1 MTRPMIAKS
10 KQTLLGAGLLGAT
23 LITAC
28 SLSIPSEETL
38 FGAAGGGGAGAMSG
52 ATAEGGAPDDGN
64 GGRTEGGAGTN
75 AGGKH
80 QGGMGGRPE
89 PTGGAANAGEA
100 GEATG
105 PEAGAGGEP
114 SIVLPPAILLIRYDF
129 DDLTQLTAKDVSG
142 NGNDGVLAGTGG
154 LPIAAQGHING
165 ALKCDGALK
174 QYVQLPND
182 ILDGRQGISVAA
194 WLYLEQATAWDRLFD
209 FNSGESNWFYFS
221 PTGWNP
227 NTMSFGSRVAAR
239 TPSALAPE
247 ITMAE
252 TVSIKTWHHIA
263 VVFAQPF
270 LRYYLDG
277 ELKSERDGLS
287 FGPGGLG
294 KTNQNWIGR
303 SVYAADPYLTGMVDD
318 FRVYTGALTAEQ
330 VSTLAAQ

>member
-1 MTRPMIAKS
+1 MIAKS
-10 KQTLLGAGLLGAT
+10 NQTRIGAGLLGAT

-38 FGAAGGGGAGAMSG
+38 FGAGGRAGAGATSG
-52 ATAEGGAPDDGN
+52 AIAEGGTPEDGN
-64 GGRTEGGAGTN
+64 GGRAEGGADTS
-75 AGGKH
+75 AGGKP
-80 QGGMGGRPE
+80 QGGTGGSGPS
-89 PTGGAANAGEA
+89 TSGAANAGEG

-105 PEAGAGGEP
+105 GEAGAGGDP
-114 SIVLPPAILLIRYDF
+114 PIVLPPAILLIRYDF
-129 DDLTQLTAKDVSG
+129 DDLTELTAKDVSG
-142 NGNDGVLAGTGG
+142 NGNNGVLGG
-154 LPIAAQGHING
+154 NSLPNAVQGHING
-165 ALKCDGALK
+165 ALKFDGALK

-182 ILDGRQGISVAA
+182 ILDGRQGISVAS

-263 VVFAQPF
+263 IVFAQPY

-277 ELKSERDGLS
+277 QLKSERDGLT

-303 SVYAADPYLTGMVDD
+303 SVYAADPYLTGMIDD

-330 VSTLAAQ
+330 VATLAAQ